1 MLRFL
6 KPQYFFLFFGI
17 FVSRSWGSD
26 EKAPKEIM
34 EKDENNENL
43 KPNTSLSTSSSS
55 SSSSS
60 GVGSSSKRSIDEDDE
75 EDMNEV
81 TFDMDSLKNDDI
93 PNSFYP
99 SQNRMKK
106 YADQSI
112 PSHELTQKR

>member
-1 MLRFL
+1 
-6 KPQYFFLFFGI
+6 
-17 FVSRSWGSD
+17 
-26 EKAPKEIM
+26 M
-34 EKDENNENL
+34 EKDENNENI
-43 KPNTSLSTSSSS
+43 KPSTSST
-55 SSSSS
+55 SSSS
-60 GVGSSSKRSIDEDDE
+60 GVGSGSSKRSIDDDDE

-112 PSHELTQKR
+112 PSHELTQKG